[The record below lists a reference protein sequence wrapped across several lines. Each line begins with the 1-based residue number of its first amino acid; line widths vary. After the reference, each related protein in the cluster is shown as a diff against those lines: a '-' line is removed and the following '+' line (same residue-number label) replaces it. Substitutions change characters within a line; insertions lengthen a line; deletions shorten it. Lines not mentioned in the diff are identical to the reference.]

1 MDCAKQ
7 AQRLA
12 NRVKAADCVA
22 PRVGES
28 AAMNERMGRHGV
40 VEGAVLCVLELAEVD
55 EALVMSARR
64 EPRRRSRCLWRDLGR
79 WRVLR
84 VLRAD
89 GCVQQSQLRQRV
101 TALRRCVA
109 CWRSRRRK
117 PDVFPLVWGLTASL
131 LFAAAHMVAVKRPSE
146 QRKAHNSCW
155 GEKAEQ
161 EL

>member
-22 PRVGES
+22 PRGGES

-64 EPRRRSRCLWRDLGR
+64 EQRRRSRCL
-79 WRVLR
+79 
-84 VLRAD
+84 
-89 GCVQQSQLRQRV
+89 
-101 TALRRCVA
+101 
-109 CWRSRRRK
+109 
-117 PDVFPLVWGLTASL
+117 
-131 LFAAAHMVAVKRPSE
+131 
-146 QRKAHNSCW
+146 
-155 GEKAEQ
+155 
-161 EL
+161 